1 MKIREARLLET
12 NMTDAAVLTD
22 RFDRALLYAT
32 HVHGGQVRK
41 ATSVPY
47 IAHLLAV
54 AATLLE
60 YNGSEDMAIAALLHD
75 AVEDQGGEPRLS
87 DIRNRFGARVADI
100 VRSCSDTLV
109 NTSAGQHKEDW
120 HTRKRR
126 YIEHLG
132 LVDQEA
138 LLVSL
143 SDKVHNARSI
153 LRDLRKAEIG
163 EAVWGRFRNSKK
175 DTLWNYRELAK
186 AFMKHLPGQLANELS
201 DIVHELEK
209 E

>member
-1 MKIREARLLET
+1 
-12 NMTDAAVLTD
+12 MTDAAVLTD

-41 ATSVPY
+41 ATFVPY

-54 AATLLE
+54 AATVLE

-87 DIRNRFGARVADI
+87 DIRNRFGDRVADI
-100 VRSCSDTLV
+100 VRFCSDTFV
-109 NTSAGQHKEDW
+109 NTSAGQKKEDW
-120 HTRKRR
+120 HTRKTR
-126 YIEHLG
+126 YVEHLS
-132 LVDQEA
+132 LVDQET

-153 LRDLRKAEIG
+153 LRDLRKPEIG

-186 AFMKHLPGQLANELS
+186 AFMKHLPGPLAKELS
-201 DIVHELEK
+201 DIVDELEK